1 MAVDPATAKILARLA
16 VKIASDR
23 EARKRIMLLIIAPVV
38 AFLLLVAMILH
49 ILTSPFQLITTFFL
63 PDELPYVNEFRTDY
77 GFTQILQSD
86 EEGYLESLGQQH
98 DGVRLKSGH
107 TEVVYYNQMDSR
119 WANIMYG
126 TSGTIGEAGC
136 GPTSLAMVVSTLT
149 DTLIDPVTMS
159 DWSYQNGYRAEGNGS
174 YHNLIPEGG
183 KHFGLRVEGVSKKGP
198 QKIADA
204 LSSGKLVIAIM
215 SKGHFTSS
223 GHFLVLRGVTEDG
236 KILVAD
242 SASRKRSDQEW
253 DLELIVR
260 EARENA
266 VAGGPFWI
274 LSKE

>member
-1 MAVDPATAKILARLA
+1 MAVDPATAKMLARLA
-16 VKIASDR
+16 VKIASDG
-23 EARKRIMLLIIAPVV
+23 EARKRITLLVIAPIV

-49 ILTSPFQLITTFFL
+49 ILTSPFQLITTFFQ
-63 PDELPYVNEFRTDY
+63 PNELPYVNELRTDY
-77 GFTQILQSD
+77 GFTQILKSD
-86 EEGYLESLGQQH
+86 EEGYMESSGQQY
-98 DGVRLKSGH
+98 DGVKLKSGH

-126 TSGTIGEAGC
+126 TGGTIGEAGC

-149 DTLIDPVTMS
+149 DTLIDPAAMS
-159 DWSYQNGYRAEGNGS
+159 NWSYKNGYRAEGNGS
-174 YHNLIPEGG
+174 YHSLIPEGG
-183 KHFGLRVEGVSKKGP
+183 KHFGLHVEGASKKEP
-198 QKIADA
+198 QKIVDA

-223 GHFLVLRGVTEDG
+223 GHFLVLRGISKDG